1 MKTSELLTHLGNRL
15 EDPSEANFNAVE
27 KKQALDQASDAVANL
42 IEWKYLTHLETVTAE
57 IEFGTADS
65 NGYKT
70 FSDVFGNGNLRPLRD
85 GVQNI
90 YCTQYNGSNSVNKYI
105 DIIPFLDNDSSYFQ
119 GTTAVPVAYLNDDKI
134 YITPS
139 VANDGGDPEVT
150 GTKFKVYY
158 YKLPY
163 KHLNLTKTTFTFTES
178 SNVITT
184 SDDSVD
190 FLSEGF
196 AVGQKLLISG
206 ATNSANNKYV
216 DVTGV
221 SSDNLTVSSIS
232 HDQSTGTSITLDTL
246 DNLGSN
252 LDPILLDYAESI
264 LWYEDNRVDRASRAR
279 DSAITQINILNAR

>member
-15 EDPSEANFNAVE
+15 EDPSEVNYTAVE

-85 GVQNI
+85 GIQNI

-139 VANDGGDPEVT
+139 VANTGGGTPVT

-163 KHLNLTKTTFTFTES
+163 KHIKETINSLTIS
-178 SNVITT
+178 SNVFTGASGDFTGFEVGMLVNISTLGDYRVTAVDDTT
-184 SDDSVD
+184 
-190 FLSEGF
+190 
-196 AVGQKLLISG
+196 
-206 ATNSANNKYV
+206 
-216 DVTGV
+216 
-221 SSDNLTVSSIS
+221 LTV
-232 HDQSTGTSITLDTL
+232 DGTVDDNASATAYTFDSM

-264 LWYEDNRVDRASRAR
+264 LWYEDNKVDRASRAR